1 MRWPRS
7 RPGAVRWLVKGYP
20 EVDLDLRAGDP
31 HLLDHKPDQPLA
43 LLEVESVQR
52 GENAPREVPDPASEP
67 ALLEQRLLL
76 LTEIVPLRSE
86 PGPA

>member
-7 RPGAVRWLVKGYP
+7 RPGAVRWLVEGNP
-20 EVDLDLRAGDP
+20 EADLDLRAGDP
-31 HLLDHKPDQPLA
+31 HLLDDQPDQPLA

-52 GENAPREVPDPASEP
+52 GEDAAREVPDPTSES

-76 LTEIVPLRSE
+76 LAEPVPLRSE
-86 PGPA
+86 LGPA